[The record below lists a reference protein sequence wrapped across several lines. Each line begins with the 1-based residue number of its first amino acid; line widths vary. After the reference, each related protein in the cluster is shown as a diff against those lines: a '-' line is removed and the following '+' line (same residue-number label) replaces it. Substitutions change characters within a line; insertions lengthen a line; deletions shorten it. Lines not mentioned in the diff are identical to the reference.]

1 MNLLNQCEE
10 ENLLTWH
17 HSAIAD
23 NEIWAKT
30 GGDYGGS
37 SFKLMLQIGNV
48 REANSKKNACL
59 ITIVD
64 CKDSHENLAKVLK
77 PFKKRDLE
85 LGEEKKKKKKM
96 HWKDK
101 KV

>member
-17 HSAIAD
+17 HTAIAD

-30 GGDYGGS
+30 GGDYGGN

-77 PFKKRDLE
+77 P
-85 LGEEKKKKKKM
+85 
-96 HWKDK
+96 
-101 KV
+101 